1 LKMLQLN
8 IHLHCKKYQI
18 KMTHTMEMYK
28 TSEEMSFTAYYNWL
42 QNQPNEL
49 RREIISQLEIS
60 EKTFY
65 NRLQDNKFTY
75 PQKLVI
81 SQILEKPIDFL
92 FPEA

>member
-1 LKMLQLN
+1 
-8 IHLHCKKYQI
+8 
-18 KMTHTMEMYK
+18 MEMNK
-28 TSEEMSFTAYYNWL
+28 TSEEMSFTDYYSWL
-42 QNQPNEL
+42 QERPNEL

-65 NRLQDNKFTY
+65 NRLQDGKFLY

-81 SQILEKPIDFL
+81 SQIIERPIEVL

>member
-1 LKMLQLN
+1 
-8 IHLHCKKYQI
+8 
-18 KMTHTMEMYK
+18 MEMYK

-65 NRLQDNKFTY
+65 NRLQDHKFTY